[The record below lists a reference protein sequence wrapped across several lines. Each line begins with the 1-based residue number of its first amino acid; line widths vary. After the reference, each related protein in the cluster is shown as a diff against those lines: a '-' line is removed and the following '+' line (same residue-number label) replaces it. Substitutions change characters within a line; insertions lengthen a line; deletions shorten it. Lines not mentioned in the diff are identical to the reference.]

1 MLKKTI
7 RRLGALAMVLAMA
20 VSVFA
25 VSASA
30 VGEEVATTYNK
41 VTEFTKNVL
50 TDGKTFK
57 PDTTFTFTVTPFTA
71 DGDTT
76 VEGTA
81 IHYYAGKAGDIRFT
95 DVAFSPAGEGNT
107 PSDKGYT
114 ANGNIEVKKNA
125 YAKPGVYAYTVTE
138 DDGAYDGIN
147 YDRATRYVYVY
158 VVNTSGT
165 GNVEAGVD
173 KDGNKLYVSSIVVT
187 KKVTDK
193 EIGETKEVK
202 TKEFNNDYG
211 QNNDGTH
218 DVTIIK
224 KLAGDMA
231 EADKQFTFEVTITP
245 ANGNN
250 EKYMVKIKTL
260 TGSETVTD
268 ALEVTNGVAKGTY
281 KLKGDE
287 YVTISGLSIGDTIVV
302 TEKEADQDG
311 YTTTYTYDGVE
322 AGYKEADKNTNKVT
336 KDNAKITVTN
346 AKTATSPTGVIMNIA
361 PYAMMLVV
369 AGAFA
374 VVFLSRRNRAE

>member
-25 VSASA
+25 VNASA
-30 VGEEVATTYNK
+30 AEDVATYTK

-57 PDTTFTFTVTPFTA
+57 PDTTFTFTVTPVAA
-71 DGDTT
+71 DGATT
-76 VEGTA
+76 VNDIA
-81 IHYYAGKAGDIRFT
+81 IHYYAGKAGDIKFT
-95 DVAFSPAGEGNT
+95 DIAFSPETGNT
-107 PSDKGYT
+107 PSASYS
-114 ANGNIEVKKNA
+114 ANGNIEVKKDA

-138 DDGAYDGIN
+138 NDGGYDGID
-147 YDRATRYVYVY
+147 YDTATRYVYVY

-193 EIGETKEVK
+193 ETGETKEVK

-224 KLAGDMA
+224 ELAGDMA

-311 YTTTYTYDGVE
+311 YNTTYTYDGVE
-322 AGYKEADKNTNKVT
+322 AGHEEADKNTNKVT

>member
-57 PDTTFTFTVTPFTA
+57 PDTTFTFTVNPVA
-71 DGDTT
+71 EDGDIT
-76 VEGTA
+76 VDGTA
-81 IHYYAGKAGDIRFT
+81 IHYYAGKAGDIKFT
-95 DVAFSPAGEGNT
+95 DIAFSPETGNT
-107 PSDKGYT
+107 PSTNYT
-114 ANGNIEVKKNA
+114 ANGNIEVKKDA
-125 YAKPGVYAYTVTE
+125 YTKPGVYAYTVTE
-138 DDGAYDGIN
+138 NNGGYDGID
-147 YDRATRYVYVY
+147 YDTATRYVYVY
-158 VVNTSGT
+158 VVNTQGT
-165 GNVEAGVD
+165 NNVEAGKD

-193 EIGETKEVK
+193 ETGKEKEVK
-202 TKEFNNDYG
+202 SKDFNNDYG
-211 QNNDGTH
+211 QNNDKTH

-231 EADKQFTFEVTITP
+231 EADKQFTFNVTITP
-245 ANGNN
+245 ANSNN

-260 TGSETVTD
+260 ATSSETVTE
-268 ALEVTNGVAKGTY
+268 ALEVTNGKAKETY
-281 KLKGDE
+281 NLKGDE
-287 YVTISGLSIGDTIVV
+287 YVTISGLSIGDTIEV
-302 TEKEADQDG
+302 TETEAGQDG

-322 AGYKEADKNTNKVT
+322 AGYEDANKNTNMVT

-346 AKTATSPTGVIMNIA
+346 TKTATSPTGVIMNIA
-361 PYAMMLVV
+361 PYALMVV
-369 AGAFA
+369 LAGAFA
-374 VVFLSRRNRAE
+374 VVFLTRRNRAE

>member
-25 VSASA
+25 VNASA
-30 VGEEVATTYNK
+30 AGEEVATYTK

-57 PDTTFTFTVTPFTA
+57 PDTIFTFTVTPVAA

-76 VEGTA
+76 VDGTA
-81 IHYYAGKAGDIRFT
+81 IHYYAGKAGDIKFT
-95 DVAFSPAGEGNT
+95 DVAFSPEAGNT
-107 PSDKGYT
+107 PSSSYK
-114 ANGNIEVKKNA
+114 ANGNIEVKNGA
-125 YAKPGVYAYTVTE
+125 YSKPGVYAYTVTE
-138 DDGAYDGIN
+138 VNGGYDGID
-147 YDRATRYVYVY
+147 YDNATRYVYVY
-158 VVNTSGT
+158 VVNTEGAN
-165 GNVEAGVD
+165 NVEAGVD

-193 EIGETKEVK
+193 ETGEEKDVK
-202 TKEFNNDYG
+202 SKDFNNDYG
-211 QNNDGTH
+211 QNNDKTH

-231 EADKQFTFEVTITP
+231 EADKQFTFNVTITP

-260 TGSETVTD
+260 TTNETVTD
-268 ALEVTNGVAKGTY
+268 ALEVKNGEATGTY

-287 YVTISGLSIGDTIVV
+287 YVTISGLSIGDTVKV
-302 TEKEADQDG
+302 GEAEANQDG
-311 YTTTYTYDGVE
+311 YTTTYEYDGVE
-322 AGYKEADKNTNKVT
+322 AGNKEADKNTNKVT

-346 AKTATSPTGVIMNIA
+346 TKTATSPTGVIMNIA
-361 PYAMMLVV
+361 PYALMVV
-369 AGAFA
+369 LAGAFA